1 MYTPGLTGSKQ
12 PLRVCRESL
21 TLVSV
26 SQDQP
31 NMNENTLESWKDQSR
46 KSYATYTFIQT
57 NYLEVSSSTLKL
69 S

>member
-31 NMNENTLESWKDQSR
+31 NMNENTLETGANLGGFIGVSR
-46 KSYATYTFIQT
+46 PR
-57 NYLEVSSSTLKL
+57 
-69 S
+69 